1 MTPQGSQPV
10 LGAISTCVGTSVD
23 AGQAAPGVKVR
34 PHVRGNV
41 MIALRVTAR
50 YGSPP
55 PLAWGRR
62 LPVWEPDD
70 LSGSTPKRVG
80 TSPPRHHQPRVVE
93 VHPHVRGD
101 VGVVS
106 TPSDRQNGPPPRAW
120 GRQRPDTFEG

>member
-55 PLAWGRR
+55 PLAWGPSPPSDPTSRQ
-62 LPVWEPDD
+62 
-70 LSGSTPKRVG
+70 PKRPPPTASRNTARPQTPSEQPDPAAPPD
-80 TSPPRHHQPRVVE
+80 TSPASSRL
-93 VHPHVRGD
+93 
-101 VGVVS
+101 S
-106 TPSDRQNGPPPRAW
+106 
-120 GRQRPDTFEG
+120 

>member
-55 PLAWGRR
+55 PRAWGRQGPR
-62 LPVWEPDD
+62 APLLV
-70 LSGSTPKRVG
+70 LSRSTPTCVG
-80 TSPPRHHQPRVVE
+80 TSHVGPCRRCGRG

-101 VGVVS
+101 VS
-106 TPSDRQNGPPPRAW
+106 TTYSP
-120 GRQRPDTFEG
+120 